1 MEQRKAAS
9 LTWQGYLSKQTRQT
23 VSRMANN
30 AFRKFIILWFGE
42 LVSSIG
48 SGLTAFGLGVYVFQT
63 THSATAV
70 SLVTLCTFLP
80 MILLSPIGG
89 VLADRFDRR
98 LMMLLGDG
106 GSALGLIYILIVMF
120 SGEAQLWQLC
130 VGVTISSIFASLT
143 DPAYKATIT
152 DLLPEE
158 QFAKASGL
166 VQLAGSSKYLFSPI
180 LAGMLLAV
188 VDIEAL
194 LFIDISTVFITII
207 TISSVRRCLVAK
219 PVSKK
224 QFSLAKDLK
233 EGWQVLVSR
242 KGVFALTLLMTVVTF
257 YMGIL
262 QTLFTPMV
270 LPLSDAKTLGIVQS
284 VSATGLLLGSLFIGI
299 FSVNQQYA
307 RVLSAG
313 LFTAGIFFSLIG
325 ISTNIFVIAAA
336 GFLFFATLPFI
347 NTSADVL
354 IRTHIPNEA
363 QGRAWGMIGVISQF
377 GYIAAYASAGLL
389 SDYVFNPLMEEKGLL
404 ATTVG
409 KWIGSGQGRGI
420 GLLFIISGI
429 LVIVLAL
436 IMARMKLIRALE
448 TK

>member
-1 MEQRKAAS
+1 M
-9 LTWQGYLSKQTRQT
+9 SKQTRQT

>member
-1 MEQRKAAS
+1 MNKR
-9 LTWQGYLSKQTRQT
+9 TRRT

-80 MILLSPIGG
+80 MILLSPVGG

-106 GSALGLIYILIVMF
+106 GSALGLIYIVIVML

-130 VGVTISSIFASLT
+130 VGVTISSLFASLT

-166 VQLAGSSKYLFSPI
+166 VQLAGSSKYLLSPV

-194 LFIDISTVFITII
+194 LIIDISTVVITII
-207 TISSVRRCLVAK
+207 TISAVRRSLVTK
-219 PVSKK
+219 SNSVSKK

-242 KGVFALTLLMTVVTF
+242 KGVFALTLLLTVVTF

-270 LPLSDAKTLGIVQS
+270 LPLSNAKTLGIVQS

-313 LFTAGIFFSLIG
+313 LFVTGIFFSLIG
-325 ISTNIFVIAAA
+325 VSTNIYVIAAA
-336 GFLFFATLPFI
+336 GFLFFATLPFV

-354 IRTHIPNEA
+354 IRKNIPNEA
-363 QGRAWGMIGVISQF
+363 QGRAWGMIGVVSQF

-389 SDYVFNPLMEEKGLL
+389 SDYVFNPLMVEGGGL
-404 ATTVG
+404 ASTVG

-420 GLLFIISGI
+420 ALLFVVSGI
-429 LVIVLAL
+429 LVMALAL
-436 IMARMKLIRALE
+436 VMTRLKSIRSLE

>member
-1 MEQRKAAS
+1 
-9 LTWQGYLSKQTRQT
+9 
-23 VSRMANN
+23 MANN
-30 AFRKFIILWFGE
+30 AFRKFIVLWFGE

-80 MILLSPIGG
+80 MILLSPVGG

-130 VGVTISSIFASLT
+130 LGVTISSIFASLT

-166 VQLAGSSKYLFSPI
+166 VQLAGSSKYLFSPVI
-180 LAGMLLAV
+180 AGMLLAV
-188 VDIEAL
+188 VDIEVL
-194 LFIDISTVFITII
+194 LIMDISTVFITII
-207 TISSVRRCLVAK
+207 TISAVRRSLVAK

-224 QFSLAKDLK
+224 KFSLSKDLK
-233 EGWQVLVSR
+233 EGWRILVSR
-242 KGVFALTLLMTVVTF
+242 KGVFTLTLLMTVVTF

-270 LPLSDAKTLGIVQS
+270 LPLSNAKTLGIVQS
-284 VSATGLLLGSLFIGI
+284 VSATGLLLGSLFIGV
-299 FSVNQQYA
+299 FNVNQRYT
-307 RVLSAG
+307 RVLSVG
-313 LFTAGIFFSLIG
+313 LLVAGIFFSLIG
-325 ISTNIFVIAAA
+325 VSSNIYVIAAA
-336 GFLFFATLPFI
+336 GFLFFATLPFV

-354 IRTHIPNEA
+354 IRTNIPNEA
-363 QGRAWGMIGVISQF
+363 QGRAWGMIGVVSQF
-377 GYIAAYASAGLL
+377 GYVAAYASAGLL
-389 SDYVFNPLMEEKGLL
+389 SDHIFNPLMDEGGLL
-404 ATTVG
+404 ASTVG

-436 IMARMKLIRALE
+436 IMARMKSIRALE

>member
-1 MEQRKAAS
+1 MR
-9 LTWQGYLSKQTRQT
+9 KQTRQT

-48 SGLTAFGLGVYVFQT
+48 SGLTAFGLGVYVFRT

-80 MILLSPIGG
+80 MILISPIGG

-194 LFIDISTVFITII
+194 LIIDISTVFITII
-207 TISSVRRCLVAK
+207 TISAVRRCLVAK

-233 EGWQVLVSR
+233 EGWRILVSR
-242 KGVFALTLLMTVVTF
+242 KGVFTLTLLLTVVTF

-270 LPLSDAKTLGIVQS
+270 LPLSNAKTLGIVQS

-325 ISTNIFVIAAA
+325 VSSNIYVIAAA

-377 GYIAAYASAGLL
+377 GYVAAYASAGLL
-389 SDYVFNPLMEEKGLL
+389 SDHIFNPLMDEGGLL
-404 ATTVG
+404 ASTVG

-429 LVIVLAL
+429 LVVVLAL
-436 IMARMKLIRALE
+436 IMARMKSIRALE

>member
-1 MEQRKAAS
+1 
-9 LTWQGYLSKQTRQT
+9 
-23 VSRMANN
+23 MANN
-30 AFRKFIILWFGE
+30 AFRKFIILWIGE

-80 MILLSPIGG
+80 MILLSPVGG

-106 GSALGLIYILIVMF
+106 GSALGLIYIVIVMF

-194 LFIDISTVFITII
+194 LIIDISTVFITII
-207 TISSVRRCLVAK
+207 TISAVRRSLVTTS
-219 PVSKK
+219 VSKK

-242 KGVFALTLLMTVVTF
+242 KGVFALTLLLTVVTF

-270 LPLSDAKTLGIVQS
+270 LPLSNAKTLGIVQS

-313 LFTAGIFFSLIG
+313 LFVAGIFFSLIG
-325 ISTNIFVIAAA
+325 VSTNIYVIAAA
-336 GFLFFATLPFI
+336 GFLFFATLPFV

-354 IRTHIPNEA
+354 IRTNIPNEA
-363 QGRAWGMIGVISQF
+363 QGRAWGMIGVVSQF

-389 SDYVFNPLMEEKGLL
+389 SDYVFNPLMVEGGGL
-404 ATTVG
+404 ASTVG

-420 GLLFIISGI
+420 ALLFVVSGI
-429 LVIVLAL
+429 LVMALAL
-436 IMARMKLIRALE
+436 VMTRLKSIRSLE

>member
-1 MEQRKAAS
+1 
-9 LTWQGYLSKQTRQT
+9 
-23 VSRMANN
+23 MANN
-30 AFRKFIILWFGE
+30 AFRKFIVLWFGE

-48 SGLTAFGLGVYVFQT
+48 SGLTAFGLGVYAFQT

-80 MILLSPIGG
+80 MILLSPVGG
-89 VLADRFDRR
+89 VLADRYDRR

-106 GSALGLIYILIVMF
+106 GSALGLIYLLIVMF

-130 VGVTISSIFASLT
+130 LGVTISSIFASLT

-166 VQLAGSSKYLFSPI
+166 VQLAGSSKYLFSPVI
-180 LAGMLLAV
+180 AGMLLAV
-188 VDIEAL
+188 VDIEVL
-194 LFIDISTVFITII
+194 LIMDISTVFITII
-207 TISSVRRCLVAK
+207 TISAVRRSLVAK

-224 QFSLAKDLK
+224 KFSLSKDLK
-233 EGWQVLVSR
+233 EGWRILVSR
-242 KGVFALTLLMTVVTF
+242 KGVFTLTLLMTVVTY

-262 QTLFTPMV
+262 QILFTPMV
-270 LPLSDAKTLGIVQS
+270 LPLSNAKTLGIVQS
-284 VSATGLLLGSLFIGI
+284 VSATGLLLGSLFIGV
-299 FSVNQQYA
+299 FNVNQRYT
-307 RVLSAG
+307 RVLSVG
-313 LFTAGIFFSLIG
+313 LLVAGIFFSLIG
-325 ISTNIFVIAAA
+325 VSSNIYVIAAA
-336 GFLFFATLPFI
+336 GFLFFATLPFV

-354 IRTHIPNEA
+354 IRTNIPNEA
-363 QGRAWGMIGVISQF
+363 QGRAWGMIGVVSQF
-377 GYIAAYASAGLL
+377 GYVAAYASAGLL
-389 SDYVFNPLMEEKGLL
+389 SDHIFNPLMDEGGLL
-404 ATTVG
+404 ASTVG

-436 IMARMKLIRALE
+436 IMARMKSIRALE

>member
-1 MEQRKAAS
+1 
-9 LTWQGYLSKQTRQT
+9 
-23 VSRMANN
+23 MANN

-80 MILLSPIGG
+80 MILLSPVGG

-166 VQLAGSSKYLFSPI
+166 VQLAGSSKYLFSPV

-194 LFIDISTVFITII
+194 LIIDISTVFITII
-207 TISSVRRCLVAK
+207 TISAVRRCLVAK

-224 QFSLAKDLK
+224 KFSLAKDLK
-233 EGWQVLVSR
+233 EGWRILVSR
-242 KGVFALTLLMTVVTF
+242 KGVFTLTLLMTVVTF

-270 LPLSDAKTLGIVQS
+270 LPLSNAKTLGIVQS
-284 VSATGLLLGSLFIGI
+284 VSATGLLLGSLFIGV
-299 FSVNQQYA
+299 FNVNQRYT
-307 RVLSAG
+307 RVLSVG
-313 LFTAGIFFSLIG
+313 LLVAGIFFSLIG
-325 ISTNIFVIAAA
+325 VSSNIYVIAAA
-336 GFLFFATLPFI
+336 GFLFFATLPFV

-354 IRTHIPNEA
+354 IRTNIPNEA
-363 QGRAWGMIGVISQF
+363 QGRAWGMIGVVSQF
-377 GYIAAYASAGLL
+377 GYVAAYASAGLL
-389 SDYVFNPLMEEKGLL
+389 SDHIFNPLMDEGGLL
-404 ATTVG
+404 ASTVG

-436 IMARMKLIRALE
+436 IMARMKSIRALE

>member
-1 MEQRKAAS
+1 
-9 LTWQGYLSKQTRQT
+9 
-23 VSRMANN
+23 MANN
-30 AFRKFIILWFGE
+30 AFRKFIILWIGE

-80 MILLSPIGG
+80 MILLSPVGG

-106 GSALGLIYILIVMF
+106 GSALGLIYIVIVMF

-194 LFIDISTVFITII
+194 LIIDICTVFITII
-207 TISSVRRCLVAK
+207 TISAVRRSLITK
-219 PVSKK
+219 SVSKK

-242 KGVFALTLLMTVVTF
+242 KGVFALTLLLTVVTF

-270 LPLSDAKTLGIVQS
+270 LPLSNAKTLGIVQS
-284 VSATGLLLGSLFIGI
+284 VSATGLLLGSLFIGV
-299 FSVNQQYA
+299 FSINQQYA

-325 ISTNIFVIAAA
+325 VSTNIYVIAAA
-336 GFLFFATLPFI
+336 GFLFFATLPFV

-354 IRTHIPNEA
+354 IRTNIPNEA
-363 QGRAWGMIGVISQF
+363 QGRAWGMIGVVSQF

-389 SDYVFNPLMEEKGLL
+389 SDYVFNPLMVEGGGL
-404 ATTVG
+404 ASTVG

-420 GLLFIISGI
+420 ALLFVVSGI
-429 LVIVLAL
+429 LVMALAL
-436 IMARMKLIRALE
+436 VMTRLKSIRSLE

>member
-1 MEQRKAAS
+1 M
-9 LTWQGYLSKQTRQT
+9 SKQTRQT

-80 MILLSPIGG
+80 MILLSPVGG

-166 VQLAGSSKYLFSPI
+166 VQLAGSSKYLFSPV

-194 LFIDISTVFITII
+194 LIIDISTVFITII
-207 TISSVRRCLVAK
+207 TISAVRRCLVAK

-224 QFSLAKDLK
+224 KFSLAKDLK
-233 EGWQVLVSR
+233 EGWRILVSR
-242 KGVFALTLLMTVVTF
+242 KGVFTLTLLMTVVTF

-270 LPLSDAKTLGIVQS
+270 LPLSNAKTLGIVQS
-284 VSATGLLLGSLFIGI
+284 VSATGLLLGSLFIGV
-299 FSVNQQYA
+299 FNVNQRYT
-307 RVLSAG
+307 RVLSVG
-313 LFTAGIFFSLIG
+313 LLVAGIFFSLIG
-325 ISTNIFVIAAA
+325 VSSNIYVIAAA
-336 GFLFFATLPFI
+336 GFLFFATLPFV

-354 IRTHIPNEA
+354 IRTNIPNEA
-363 QGRAWGMIGVISQF
+363 QGRAWGMIGVVSQF
-377 GYIAAYASAGLL
+377 GYVAAYASAGLL
-389 SDYVFNPLMEEKGLL
+389 SDHIFNPLMDEGGLL
-404 ATTVG
+404 ASTVG

-436 IMARMKLIRALE
+436 IMARMKSIRALE

>member
-1 MEQRKAAS
+1 
-9 LTWQGYLSKQTRQT
+9 
-23 VSRMANN
+23 MANN
-30 AFRKFIILWFGE
+30 AFRKFIILWLGE

-80 MILLSPIGG
+80 MILLSPVGG

-106 GSALGLIYILIVMF
+106 GSALGLIYIVIVMF

-166 VQLAGSSKYLFSPI
+166 VQLAGSSKYLFSPL

-194 LFIDISTVFITII
+194 LIIDISTVFITII
-207 TISSVRRCLVAK
+207 TISAVRRSLVTK
-219 PVSKK
+219 SVSKK

-242 KGVFALTLLMTVVTF
+242 KGVLALTLLLTVVTF

-270 LPLSDAKTLGIVQS
+270 LPLSNAKTLGIVQS
-284 VSATGLLLGSLFIGI
+284 VSATGLLLGSLFIGV
-299 FSVNQQYA
+299 FNVNQRYT
-307 RVLSAG
+307 RVLSVG
-313 LFTAGIFFSLIG
+313 LLVAGIFFSLIG
-325 ISTNIFVIAAA
+325 VSSNIYVIAAA
-336 GFLFFATLPFI
+336 GFLFFATLPFV

-354 IRTHIPNEA
+354 IRTNIPNEA
-363 QGRAWGMIGVISQF
+363 QGRAWGMIGVVSQF
-377 GYIAAYASAGLL
+377 GYVAAYASAGLL
-389 SDYVFNPLMEEKGLL
+389 SDHIFNPLMDEGGLL
-404 ATTVG
+404 ASTVG

-420 GLLFIISGI
+420 GLLFIISGV

-436 IMARMKLIRALE
+436 VMARMKSIRALE

>member
-1 MEQRKAAS
+1 
-9 LTWQGYLSKQTRQT
+9 
-23 VSRMANN
+23 MANN
-30 AFRKFIILWFGE
+30 AFRKFLILWFGE

-80 MILLSPIGG
+80 MILLSPVGG

-106 GSALGLIYILIVMF
+106 GSALGLIYIVIVMF

-194 LFIDISTVFITII
+194 LIIDISTVFITII
-207 TISSVRRCLVAK
+207 TISAVRRSLVTTS
-219 PVSKK
+219 VSKK

-242 KGVFALTLLMTVVTF
+242 KGVFALTLLLTVVTF

-270 LPLSDAKTLGIVQS
+270 LPLSNAKTLGIVQS

-313 LFTAGIFFSLIG
+313 LFVAGIFFSLIG
-325 ISTNIFVIAAA
+325 VSTNIYVIAAA
-336 GFLFFATLPFI
+336 GFLFFATLPFV

-354 IRTHIPNEA
+354 IRTNIPNEA
-363 QGRAWGMIGVISQF
+363 QGRAWGMIGVVSQF

-389 SDYVFNPLMEEKGLL
+389 SDYVFNPLMVEGGGL
-404 ATTVG
+404 ASTVG

-420 GLLFIISGI
+420 ALLFVVSGI
-429 LVIVLAL
+429 LVMALAL
-436 IMARMKLIRALE
+436 VMTRLKSIRSLE

>member
-9 LTWQGYLSKQTRQT
+9 LTWQGCLSKQTRQT

-80 MILLSPIGG
+80 MILLSPVGG

-166 VQLAGSSKYLFSPI
+166 VQLAGSSKYLFSPV

-194 LFIDISTVFITII
+194 LIIDISTVFITII
-207 TISSVRRCLVAK
+207 TISAVRRCLVAK

-224 QFSLAKDLK
+224 KFSLAKDLK
-233 EGWQVLVSR
+233 EGWRILVSR
-242 KGVFALTLLMTVVTF
+242 KGVFTLTLLMTVVTF

-270 LPLSDAKTLGIVQS
+270 LPLSNAKTLGIVQS
-284 VSATGLLLGSLFIGI
+284 VSATGLLLGSLFIGV
-299 FSVNQQYA
+299 FNVNQRYT
-307 RVLSAG
+307 RVLSVG
-313 LFTAGIFFSLIG
+313 LLVAGIFFSLIG
-325 ISTNIFVIAAA
+325 VSSNIYVIAAA
-336 GFLFFATLPFI
+336 GFLFFATLPFV

-354 IRTHIPNEA
+354 IRTNIPNEA
-363 QGRAWGMIGVISQF
+363 QGRAWGMIGVVSQF
-377 GYIAAYASAGLL
+377 GYVAAYASAGLL
-389 SDYVFNPLMEEKGLL
+389 SDHIFNPLMDEGGLL
-404 ATTVG
+404 ASTVG

-436 IMARMKLIRALE
+436 IMARMKSIRALE

>member
-1 MEQRKAAS
+1 
-9 LTWQGYLSKQTRQT
+9 
-23 VSRMANN
+23 MANN

-80 MILLSPIGG
+80 MILLSPVGG

-106 GSALGLIYILIVMF
+106 GSALGLIYIVIVML

-130 VGVTISSIFASLT
+130 VGVTISSLFASLT

-166 VQLAGSSKYLFSPI
+166 VQLAGSSKYLLSPV

-194 LFIDISTVFITII
+194 LIIDISTVVITII
-207 TISSVRRCLVAK
+207 TISAVRRSLVTK
-219 PVSKK
+219 SNSVSKK

-242 KGVFALTLLMTVVTF
+242 KGVFALTLLLTVVTF

-270 LPLSDAKTLGIVQS
+270 LPLSNAKTLGIVQS

-313 LFTAGIFFSLIG
+313 LFVTGIFFSLIG
-325 ISTNIFVIAAA
+325 VSTNIYVIAAA
-336 GFLFFATLPFI
+336 GFLFFATLPFV

-354 IRTHIPNEA
+354 IRKNIPNEA
-363 QGRAWGMIGVISQF
+363 QGRAWGMIGVVSQF

-389 SDYVFNPLMEEKGLL
+389 SDYVFNPLMVEGGGL
-404 ATTVG
+404 ASTVG

-420 GLLFIISGI
+420 ALLFVVSGI
-429 LVIVLAL
+429 LVMALAL
-436 IMARMKLIRALE
+436 VMTRLKSIRSLE

>member
-1 MEQRKAAS
+1 
-9 LTWQGYLSKQTRQT
+9 
-23 VSRMANN
+23 MANN
-30 AFRKFIILWFGE
+30 AFRKFIVLWFGE

-48 SGLTAFGLGVYVFQT
+48 SGLTAFGLGVYAFQT

-80 MILLSPIGG
+80 MILLSPVGG
-89 VLADRFDRR
+89 VLADRYDRR

-106 GSALGLIYILIVMF
+106 GSALGLIYLLIVMF

-130 VGVTISSIFASLT
+130 LGVTISSIFASLT

-166 VQLAGSSKYLFSPI
+166 VQLAGSSKYLFSPVI
-180 LAGMLLAV
+180 AGMLLAV
-188 VDIEAL
+188 VDIEVL
-194 LFIDISTVFITII
+194 LIMDISTVFITII
-207 TISSVRRCLVAK
+207 TISAVRRSLVAK

-224 QFSLAKDLK
+224 KFSLSKDLK
-233 EGWQVLVSR
+233 EGWRILVSR
-242 KGVFALTLLMTVVTF
+242 KGVFTITLLMTVVTY

-262 QTLFTPMV
+262 QILFTPMV
-270 LPLSDAKTLGIVQS
+270 LPLSNAKTLGIVQS
-284 VSATGLLLGSLFIGI
+284 VSATGLLLGSLFIGV
-299 FSVNQQYA
+299 FNVNQRYT
-307 RVLSAG
+307 RVLSVG
-313 LFTAGIFFSLIG
+313 LLVAGIFFSLIG
-325 ISTNIFVIAAA
+325 VSSNIYVIAAA
-336 GFLFFATLPFI
+336 GFLFFATLPFV

-354 IRTHIPNEA
+354 IRTNIPNEA
-363 QGRAWGMIGVISQF
+363 QGRAWGMIGVVSQF
-377 GYIAAYASAGLL
+377 GYVAAYASAGLL
-389 SDYVFNPLMEEKGLL
+389 SDHIFNPLMDEGGLL
-404 ATTVG
+404 ASTVG

-436 IMARMKLIRALE
+436 IMARMKSIRALE

>member
-1 MEQRKAAS
+1 
-9 LTWQGYLSKQTRQT
+9 
-23 VSRMANN
+23 MANN
-30 AFRKFIILWFGE
+30 AFQKFIVLWFGE

-70 SLVTLCTFLP
+70 SLVTLCIFLP
-80 MILLSPIGG
+80 MILLSPVGG
-89 VLADRFDRR
+89 VLADRYDRR

-166 VQLAGSSKYLFSPI
+166 VQLAGSSKYLFSPV

-194 LFIDISTVFITII
+194 LIIDISTVFITII
-207 TISSVRRCLVAK
+207 TISAVRRSLIAKSVR
-219 PVSKK
+219 KK
-224 QFSLAKDLK
+224 QFSLTKDLK
-233 EGWQVLVSR
+233 EGWQALVSR
-242 KGVFALTLLMTVVTF
+242 KGVFALTLLLTVVTF

-270 LPLSDAKTLGIVQS
+270 LPLSNAKTLGIVQS
-284 VSATGLLLGSLFIGI
+284 VSATGLLLGSLFIGV
-299 FSVNQQYA
+299 FSVNQRYA
-307 RVLSAG
+307 RVLSVG
-313 LFTAGIFFSLIG
+313 LFIAGIFFSLIG
-325 ISTNIFVIAAA
+325 ISTNIYAIAAA
-336 GFLFFATLPFI
+336 GFLFFATLPFV

-354 IRTHIPNEA
+354 IRTNIPNEA
-363 QGRAWGMIGVISQF
+363 QGRAWGMIGVVSQF
-377 GYIAAYASAGLL
+377 GYVAAYASAGLL
-389 SDYVFNPLMEEKGLL
+389 SDYVFNPLMEERGLL

-420 GLLFIISGI
+420 GLLFIISGV

-436 IMARMKLIRALE
+436 VMARMKSIRSLG

>member
-1 MEQRKAAS
+1 
-9 LTWQGYLSKQTRQT
+9 
-23 VSRMANN
+23 MANN

-80 MILLSPIGG
+80 MILLSPVGG

-166 VQLAGSSKYLFSPI
+166 VQLAGSSKYLFSPVI
-180 LAGMLLAV
+180 AGMLLAV
-188 VDIEAL
+188 VDIEVL
-194 LFIDISTVFITII
+194 LIIDISTVFITII
-207 TISSVRRCLVAK
+207 TISAVRRCLVAK

-224 QFSLAKDLK
+224 KFSLAKDLK
-233 EGWQVLVSR
+233 EGWRILVSR
-242 KGVFALTLLMTVVTF
+242 KGVFTLTLLMTVVTF

-270 LPLSDAKTLGIVQS
+270 LPLSNAKTLGIVQS

-313 LFTAGIFFSLIG
+313 LFVAGIFFSLIG
-325 ISTNIFVIAAA
+325 VSTNIYVIAAA
-336 GFLFFATLPFI
+336 GFLFFATLPFV

-354 IRTHIPNEA
+354 IRTNIPNEA
-363 QGRAWGMIGVISQF
+363 QGRAWGMIGVVSQF

-389 SDYVFNPLMEEKGLL
+389 SDYIFNPLMVEGGGL
-404 ATTVG
+404 ASSVG

-436 IMARMKLIRALE
+436 IMARMKSIRALE

>member
-1 MEQRKAAS
+1 
-9 LTWQGYLSKQTRQT
+9 
-23 VSRMANN
+23 MANN

>member
-1 MEQRKAAS
+1 
-9 LTWQGYLSKQTRQT
+9 
-23 VSRMANN
+23 MANN

-48 SGLTAFGLGVYVFQT
+48 SGLTAFGLGVYVFRT

-80 MILLSPIGG
+80 MILISPIGG

-194 LFIDISTVFITII
+194 LIIDISTVFITII
-207 TISSVRRCLVAK
+207 TISAVRRCLVAK

-233 EGWQVLVSR
+233 EGWRILVSR
-242 KGVFALTLLMTVVTF
+242 KGVFTLTLLLTVVTF

-270 LPLSDAKTLGIVQS
+270 LPLSNAKTLGIVQS

-325 ISTNIFVIAAA
+325 VSSNIYVIAAA

-377 GYIAAYASAGLL
+377 GYVAAYASAGLL
-389 SDYVFNPLMEEKGLL
+389 SDHIFNPLMDEGGLL
-404 ATTVG
+404 ASTVG

-429 LVIVLAL
+429 LVVVLAL
-436 IMARMKLIRALE
+436 IMARMKSIRALE

>member
-1 MEQRKAAS
+1 
-9 LTWQGYLSKQTRQT
+9 
-23 VSRMANN
+23 MANN
-30 AFRKFIILWFGE
+30 AFRKFIVLWFGE

-80 MILLSPIGG
+80 MILLSPVGG

-130 VGVTISSIFASLT
+130 LGVTISSIFASLT

-166 VQLAGSSKYLFSPI
+166 VQLAGSSKYLFSPV

-194 LFIDISTVFITII
+194 LIIDISTVFITII
-207 TISSVRRCLVAK
+207 TISAVRRSLIAKSVR
-219 PVSKK
+219 KK
-224 QFSLAKDLK
+224 QFSLTKDLK

-242 KGVFALTLLMTVVTF
+242 KGVFALTLLLTVVTF

-270 LPLSDAKTLGIVQS
+270 LPLSNAKTLGIVQS
-284 VSATGLLLGSLFIGI
+284 VSATGLLLGSLFIGV
-299 FSVNQQYA
+299 FNVNQRYT
-307 RVLSAG
+307 RMLSVG
-313 LFTAGIFFSLIG
+313 LLVAGIFFSLIG
-325 ISTNIFVIAAA
+325 VSSNIYVIAAA
-336 GFLFFATLPFI
+336 GFLFFATLPFV

-354 IRTHIPNEA
+354 IRTNIPNEA
-363 QGRAWGMIGVISQF
+363 QGRAWGMIGVVSQF
-377 GYIAAYASAGLL
+377 GYVAAYASAGLL
-389 SDYVFNPLMEEKGLL
+389 SDHIFNPLMDEGGLL
-404 ATTVG
+404 ASTVG

-436 IMARMKLIRALE
+436 IMARMKSIRALE